1 MRAISSTRVEIVTA
15 HDLDEPIP
23 VPFTETPNAVPRAP
37 TSASAS
43 GSGSGSGTSNI
54 ASETDRNTAEG
65 LVN

>member
-43 GSGSGSGTSNI
+43 GSGSGTSNI